1 MKKFLLSAALLIAV
15 GISAKAQFSLGIK
28 GGLNFSHIDADNF
41 KSSSVTGYQAGL
53 FARVGSGIYV
63 QPELYLNSTGGDF
76 DSNSNG
82 TDYNAHV
89 KFTNLTL
96 PVLLGIKFGPKNL
109 NFRVMAGPEYTYMLN
124 KTETFSNNFEAA
136 FNDFGKYNNS
146 TLGYQAGFGVDLG
159 PITADLRY
167 QGGLNKVNSDFG
179 QTQKLWAL
187 SVGFKFF

>member
-1 MKKFLLSAALLIAV
+1 MKKFFLSVAILIAI
-15 GISAKAQFSLGIK
+15 GISAKAQVSLGIK
-28 GGLNFSHIDADNF
+28 GGVNFSKIDADNF

-53 FARVGSGIYV
+53 FARIGGGFYV

-76 DSNSNG
+76 DSNLNG

-89 KFTNLTL
+89 KFTNLTVPL
-96 PVLLGIKFGPKNL
+96 LLGLRFGPKNL
-109 NFRVMAGPEYTYMLN
+109 NLRVMAGPEYTYMLN
-124 KTETFSNNFEAA
+124 KSESFSDNFEAA
-136 FNDFGKYNNS
+136 FQDFGKYNNS
-146 TLGYQAGFGVDLG
+146 TLGYQAGAGVDLG

-167 QGGLNKVNSDFG
+167 QGGLNKVNSSFG

>member
-1 MKKFLLSAALLIAV
+1 MKKFLLSVAIVVAI
-15 GISAKAQFSLGIK
+15 GISAKAQVDFGIK
-28 GGLNFSHIDADNF
+28 GGVNYSHIDADNF
-41 KSSSVTGYQAGL
+41 HSSNVTGYQAGL
-53 FARVGSGIYV
+53 FARFGGGLYL
-63 QPELYLNSTGGDF
+63 QPEAYLNSTGGDF
-76 DSNSNG
+76 DSNTNG
-82 TDYNAHV
+82 TAYNAHV
-89 KFTNLTL
+89 KFTNLTV
-96 PVLLGIKFGPKNL
+96 PVLLGLKFGPKNL
-109 NFRVMAGPEYTYMLN
+109 NFRVMAGPEYTYMLS
-124 KTETFSNNFEAA
+124 KSESFSDNFNAA